1 MAADDFGGVVCDISP
16 LLLTSGEGVGIELD
30 CKPPRE
36 NVKVSDDFRGSS
48 AFPKLDPPC
57 CGWPRDNEPNENAVP
72 PIALLADDISMDL
85 LPTTGLDVGLAA
97 LSLSLMPATIVCKYM
112 IGVVSNGLSP
122 LRLEL
127 EGIIPAFVVVGVVV
141 KLNVNNELET
151 ELPVEET
158 ASPFEHSGVSGGER
172 SS

>member
-16 LLLTSGEGVGIELD
+16 LLLTSGEGVGTELD

-72 PIALLADDISMDL
+72 LIALLADDISMDL
-85 LPTTGLDVGLAA
+85 LPIGLDAGLAA
-97 LSLSLMPATIVCKYM
+97 LSLSPMPATIVFKYM
-112 IGVVSNGLSP
+112 IGVVSNGLSN

-141 KLNVNNELET
+141 KLNVNNELQT

-158 ASPFEHSGVSGGER
+158 ASPFEHSGVSGGEI

>member
-16 LLLTSGEGVGIELD
+16 LPLTSGEGVSTELD

-72 PIALLADDISMDL
+72 LVALLADAISMDL
-85 LPTTGLDVGLAA
+85 LPTTGLAVGLAV
-97 LSLSLMPATIVCKYM
+97 LSLSPMPATILFKCM
-112 IGVVSNGLSP
+112 IGVVSNGLST
-122 LRLEL
+122 LLLEL

-141 KLNVNNELET
+141 KLNVNSELET
-151 ELPVEET
+151 ELPVEEM
-158 ASPFEHSGVSGGER
+158 ASPRENSGVSGGVI